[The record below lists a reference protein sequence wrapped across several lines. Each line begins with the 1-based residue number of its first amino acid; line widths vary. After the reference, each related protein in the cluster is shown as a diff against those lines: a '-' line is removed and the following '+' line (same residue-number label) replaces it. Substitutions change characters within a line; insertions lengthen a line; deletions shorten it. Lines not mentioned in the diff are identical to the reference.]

1 MSILPRTFAAAAFT
15 TGVTLW
21 LSQVGEARAEP
32 VPDAIRAMIVAAAR
46 SDDPTVFAAVIAVA
60 KQAAPSSAEEIEA
73 LSREVPK
80 DVAAIVRAEAGDL
93 TTAPD
98 IILVAPLPSKR
109 SPWKGAAELGGS
121 RATGDTDT
129 LGVYGSLG
137 LTRTGPTWTHR
148 INGRFDYQDTNG
160 VRSVERYGAGY
171 EPQVRLNERLYS
183 FGVAQYEHDRFL
195 GYQDR
200 VTVGVGFGVN
210 PVDRPDFKLS
220 LDAGPAFRRTDYI
233 AQNRQS
239 TIAGRGSL
247 NARWLPSER
256 ITVSQDGAVYLE
268 TGQTTAKSTTAVETL
283 LFGPLKARFS
293 YNLQFERDRRL
304 SRENLNTTT
313 RASLLYSF

>member
-1 MSILPRTFAAAAFT
+1 VSNLPRPFAVALA
-15 TGVTLW
+15 TGAVLW
-21 LSQVGEARAEP
+21 LSQAGDSRAEP
-32 VPDAIRAMIVAAAR
+32 VPDPIRAMIITAAR
-46 SDDPTVFAAVIAVA
+46 SNDPTVFAAVVAVA
-60 KQAAPSSAEEIEA
+60 KQAAPGSAEEIEA
-73 LSREVPK
+73 LSREIPK
-80 DVAAIVRAEAGDL
+80 DIAAIVRAEAGDL
-93 TTAPD
+93 TTEPD
-98 IILVAPLPSKR
+98 IILVTPLPARR

-121 RATGDTDT
+121 RATGETDT
-129 LGVYGSLG
+129 LGVYGSVNLS
-137 LTRTGPTWTHR
+137 RIGPAWTHR
-148 INGRFDYQDTNG
+148 VSGRFDYQDTNG
-160 VRSVERYGAGY
+160 VRSIERYGAGY

-210 PVDRPDFKLS
+210 PIDRPDFKVS
-220 LDAGPAFRRTDYI
+220 LDAGPAFRSTDYI
-233 AQNRQS
+233 DQNRQA

-256 ITVSQDGAVYLE
+256 ITVSQEGAVYLE

-293 YNLQFERDRRL
+293 YNVQFERDRRI